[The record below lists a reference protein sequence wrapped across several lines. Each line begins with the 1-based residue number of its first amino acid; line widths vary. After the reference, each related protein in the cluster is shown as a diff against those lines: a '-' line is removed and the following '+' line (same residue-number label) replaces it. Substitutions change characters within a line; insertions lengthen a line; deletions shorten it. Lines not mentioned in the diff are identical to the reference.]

1 MVLVS
6 KCAFCTT
13 PITQP
18 ATGRRRLYCSDCCRK
33 KAHRARQQAVFFL
46 VAGGSAGADSEAV
59 IDPEHRE
66 LDEAVAS
73 LPDELLG
80 LPSDPD
86 EAVVLTVREAWGL
99 VARLARCGERARP
112 ELAWR
117 CEKASRDLAGSLRRY
132 FDPRGDAPRSPGD

>member
-1 MVLVS
+1 MVLVN
-6 KCAFCTT
+6 KCLNCLA

-18 ATGRRRLYCSDCCRK
+18 LTGRRRLYCSDRCRK
-33 KAHRARQQAVFFL
+33 LAHRARQQAVFYL
-46 VAGGSAGADSEAV
+46 MAGGSADSEFVAE
-59 IDPEHRE
+59 PELE
-66 LDEAVAS
+66 EAAAS

-80 LPSDPD
+80 LPADPD

-117 CEKASRDLAGSLRRY
+117 CQKASKDLAGSLRRY
-132 FDPRGDAPRSPGD
+132 FEAHPDPPRSPGD